1 MAAPETPPAPAAY
14 TPVLTDL
21 WRLARAPFAPK
32 GVFVEQR
39 ESPTLWIPWALLIA
53 LWAAVLV
60 VLLLPLVIEFA
71 RNASAAAGRPLPD
84 AAIGAIRIQVL
95 AFPIAFL
102 VLAVLLAGGI
112 YYVVLVAS
120 GSAPRFKGLMSVS
133 VFSTTV
139 AFLETLVTV
148 IVLRARGAQA
158 IQTPNDLQVSF
169 GLDLLLPVEY
179 VQAHPALTAI
189 LRGIG
194 PFQLW
199 SLVITVVGLMALEK
213 VPRGKAWTAAL
224 VAYVVGLLVAAGLVL
239 AFRRG

>member
-1 MAAPETPPAPAAY
+1 MAAPETPTAPAAY

-39 ESPTLWIPWALLIA
+39 ESPTLWIPWVLLIA
-53 LWAAVLV
+53 LWAAVL
-60 VLLLPLVIEFA
+60 LALLPLVIEFA

-84 AAIGAIRIQVL
+84 AAIGAIRVQVL

-102 VLAVLLAGGI
+102 IVGVLLGAGI

-120 GSAPRFKGLMSVS
+120 GTAPRFKGLMSVA

-139 AFLETLVTV
+139 EFLQTLITV

-169 GLDLLLPVEY
+169 GLDLLAPVEY
-179 VQAHPALTAI
+179 LQAHPALAGI

-199 SLVITVVGLMALEK
+199 SVVITVVGLMALEK